1 MLIPTLVFDNFFKNP
16 NLITEYAYGLEY
28 KKASGGEWPG
38 GRTKP
43 LHEINEELFLEIG
56 TKILKLLW
64 PSSYENI
71 QYQARCYFQK
81 ISKEY
86 INEGWIHRDPT
97 VLTAIIYLSKHE
109 KCGTSIFE
117 QKTVNLFKN
126 SNIKKDV
133 YVNKKFNKEE
143 KYLKENNSNFEET
156 ISIKSRYN
164 RIIIFDSQQIHA
176 AQKFREKDVEED
188 RLTLVMFFSKIY
200 GLGLSWH
207 GPECIRT

>member
-1 MLIPTLVFDNFFKNP
+1 MLIPTLVFDDFFKNP
-16 NLITEYAYGLEY
+16 DLITKYAHSLEY

-38 GRTKP
+38 ERTKP

-56 TKILKLLW
+56 NKILKLLW

-71 QYQARCYFQK
+71 EYQAKCHFQK
-81 ISKEY
+81 ITKQY
-86 INEGWIHRDPT
+86 VNKGWIHKDPEI
-97 VLTAIIYLSKHE
+97 LTALVYLSKHE
-109 KCGTSIFE
+109 NCGTSIFE

-126 SNIKKDV
+126 VEMKKEL
-133 YVNKKFNKEE
+133 YINENFNEEE
-143 KYLKENNSNFEET
+143 KYLEENNNNFNET

-176 AQKFREKDVEED
+176 AQKFCEKDIEED
-188 RLTLVMFFSKIY
+188 RLTLIMFFSKIY
-200 GLGLSWH
+200 GSGLIWH